1 MEPYG
6 TRFQPLLAGGKVE
19 IITLDNLTIR
29 KKLILVFGVVLA
41 IFFAASLYAGY
52 SLHQINNGALRIATE
67 HLASVMRGMEAKGT
81 LSEYRQQEYA
91 VVTSKKLTERLYAAG
106 REKNLAS
113 QIDITFDALEPAIAP
128 DRKDDFQQL
137 RSEWTS
143 YRKSSEQLTSMA
155 KSGQAEAAMAE
166 LEKSAYQY
174 EDIANRM
181 SVIVDSSKD
190 FIHQESLDASAR
202 YAQTKWTLII
212 CVLVVLALA
221 AGMGWYLSNGI
232 MKSVNYLKDVSE
244 QVSAGDL
251 TVQPEPMTED
261 ELGSLTVAYGE
272 TIQHLHGLIQDIQRT
287 AEDVQSY
294 AAQLTE
300 NANQS
305 AQATQQVATSITNVA
320 GSSSETGDAVTRS
333 LGDIQ
338 SMAESMTNF
347 EQTAS
352 ETAQATQ
359 KVAAIAKNGQSAING
374 AVCQMAEISASVT
387 ESAETIATLAKR
399 STEIGQISDTIAD
412 IAEQTNLLA
421 LNAAIEAARAGEA
434 GRGFS
439 VVADEVRK
447 LAEGSSEAAQQIA
460 GLISAIQKDTDA
472 AVERMKKGTADVESG
487 RTVVAEAGRAF
498 ETIAGSVEG
507 LTQGAQKILDEARTA
522 SDKAMALVEVMENID
537 KSSRAVASETE
548 SVSAATEEQS
558 ASMDEIAQASDKLSQ
573 VANELQASTKKFKI

>member
-1 MEPYG
+1 M
-6 TRFQPLLAGGKVE
+6 
-19 IITLDNLTIR
+19 DNLTIR

-113 QIDITFDALEPAIAP
+113 QIDITFDALEPAVAP

-202 YAQTKWTLII
+202 YEQTKWTLII

-221 AGMGWYLSNGI
+221 AGMGWYLSSGI

-287 AEDVQSY
+287 AENVQSY

-387 ESAETIATLAKR
+387 ESAETIAALAKR

-460 GLISAIQKDTDA
+460 ALISAIQKDTDA

-487 RTVVAEAGRAF
+487 RTVVADAGRAF

-522 SDKAMALVEVMENID
+522 SDKAMALVEVMEKID

-558 ASMDEIAQASDKLSQ
+558 ASMDEIAQASDKLST

>member
-1 MEPYG
+1 M
-6 TRFQPLLAGGKVE
+6 
-19 IITLDNLTIR
+19 DNLTIR

-113 QIDITFDALEPAIAP
+113 QIDITFDALEPAVAP

-202 YAQTKWTLII
+202 YEQTKWTLII

-221 AGMGWYLSNGI
+221 AGMGWYLSSGI

-287 AEDVQSY
+287 AENVQSY

-387 ESAETIATLAKR
+387 ESAETIAALAKR

-460 GLISAIQKDTDA
+460 ALISAIQKDTDA

-558 ASMDEIAQASDKLSQ
+558 ASMDEIAQASDKLST
-573 VANELQASTKKFKI
+573 VANELQASTKKFRI

>member
-1 MEPYG
+1 M
-6 TRFQPLLAGGKVE
+6 
-19 IITLDNLTIR
+19 DNLTIR
-29 KKLILVFGVVLA
+29 KKLILVLGVVLA

-202 YAQTKWTLII
+202 YEQTKWTLII

-221 AGMGWYLSNGI
+221 AGMGWYLSSGI

-287 AEDVQSY
+287 AENVQSY

-387 ESAETIATLAKR
+387 ESAETIAALAKR

-460 GLISAIQKDTDA
+460 ALISAIQKDTDA

-522 SDKAMALVEVMENID
+522 SDKAMALVEVMEKID

-558 ASMDEIAQASDKLSQ
+558 ASMDEIAQASDKLST

>member
-1 MEPYG
+1 M
-6 TRFQPLLAGGKVE
+6 
-19 IITLDNLTIR
+19 DNLTIR

-113 QIDITFDALEPAIAP
+113 QIDITFDALEPAVAP

-137 RSEWTS
+137 RSEWAS

-202 YAQTKWTLII
+202 YEQTKWTLII

-221 AGMGWYLSNGI
+221 AGMGWYLSSGI

-287 AEDVQSY
+287 AENVQSY

-460 GLISAIQKDTDA
+460 ALISAIQKDTDA

-558 ASMDEIAQASDKLSQ
+558 ASMDEIAQASDKLST

>member
-1 MEPYG
+1 M
-6 TRFQPLLAGGKVE
+6 
-19 IITLDNLTIR
+19 
-29 KKLILVFGVVLA
+29 
-41 IFFAASLYAGY
+41 
-52 SLHQINNGALRIATE
+52 
-67 HLASVMRGMEAKGT
+67 
-81 LSEYRQQEYA
+81 
-91 VVTSKKLTERLYAAG
+91 
-106 REKNLAS
+106 
-113 QIDITFDALEPAIAP
+113 
-128 DRKDDFQQL
+128 
-137 RSEWTS
+137 
-143 YRKSSEQLTSMA
+143 
-155 KSGQAEAAMAE
+155 
-166 LEKSAYQY
+166 
-174 EDIANRM
+174 
-181 SVIVDSSKD
+181 
-190 FIHQESLDASAR
+190 
-202 YAQTKWTLII
+202 
-212 CVLVVLALA
+212 
-221 AGMGWYLSNGI
+221 
-232 MKSVNYLKDVSE
+232 
-244 QVSAGDL
+244 
-251 TVQPEPMTED
+251 
-261 ELGSLTVAYGE
+261 
-272 TIQHLHGLIQDIQRT
+272 
-287 AEDVQSY
+287 
-294 AAQLTE
+294 
-300 NANQS
+300 
-305 AQATQQVATSITNVA
+305 
-320 GSSSETGDAVTRS
+320 TRS

-387 ESAETIATLAKR
+387 ESAETIAALAKR

-460 GLISAIQKDTDA
+460 ALISAIQKDTDA

-522 SDKAMALVEVMENID
+522 SDKAMALVEVMEKID

-558 ASMDEIAQASDKLSQ
+558 ASMDEIAQASDKLST

>member
-1 MEPYG
+1 M
-6 TRFQPLLAGGKVE
+6 
-19 IITLDNLTIR
+19 DNLTIR

-113 QIDITFDALEPAIAP
+113 QIDITFDALEPAVAP

-202 YAQTKWTLII
+202 YEQTKWTLII

-221 AGMGWYLSNGI
+221 AGMGWYLSSGI

-287 AEDVQSY
+287 AENVQSY

-387 ESAETIATLAKR
+387 ESAETIAALAKR

-460 GLISAIQKDTDA
+460 ALISAIQKDTDA
-472 AVERMKKGTADVESG
+472 AVERMKKGTADVENG

-522 SDKAMALVEVMENID
+522 SDKAMALVEVMEKID

-558 ASMDEIAQASDKLSQ
+558 ASMDEIAQASDKLST

>member
-1 MEPYG
+1 M
-6 TRFQPLLAGGKVE
+6 
-19 IITLDNLTIR
+19 
-29 KKLILVFGVVLA
+29 
-41 IFFAASLYAGY
+41 
-52 SLHQINNGALRIATE
+52 
-67 HLASVMRGMEAKGT
+67 
-81 LSEYRQQEYA
+81 
-91 VVTSKKLTERLYAAG
+91 TSKKLTERLYAAG

-113 QIDITFDALEPAIAP
+113 QIDITFDALEPAVAP

-155 KSGQAEAAMAE
+155 KGGQAEAAMAA

-352 ETAQATQ
+352 ETAKATQ
-359 KVAAIAKNGQSAING
+359 EVAAIAKNGQSAING
-374 AVCQMAEISASVT
+374 AVGQMAEISASVT

>member
-1 MEPYG
+1 M
-6 TRFQPLLAGGKVE
+6 
-19 IITLDNLTIR
+19 DNLTIR

-113 QIDITFDALEPAIAP
+113 QIDITFDALEPAVAP

-143 YRKSSEQLTSMA
+143 YRKFSEQLTSMA

-202 YAQTKWTLII
+202 YEQTKWTLII

-221 AGMGWYLSNGI
+221 AGMGWYLSSGI

-287 AEDVQSY
+287 AENVQSY

-387 ESAETIATLAKR
+387 ESAETIAALAKR

-522 SDKAMALVEVMENID
+522 SDKAMALVEVMEKID

-558 ASMDEIAQASDKLSQ
+558 ASMDEIAQASDKLST

>member
-1 MEPYG
+1 M
-6 TRFQPLLAGGKVE
+6 
-19 IITLDNLTIR
+19 DNLTIR

-113 QIDITFDALEPAIAP
+113 QIDITFDALEPAVAP

-202 YAQTKWTLII
+202 YEQTKWTLII

-221 AGMGWYLSNGI
+221 AGMGWYLSSGI

-287 AEDVQSY
+287 AENVQSY

-387 ESAETIATLAKR
+387 ESAETIAALAKR

-558 ASMDEIAQASDKLSQ
+558 ASMDEIAQASDKLST

>member
-1 MEPYG
+1 M
-6 TRFQPLLAGGKVE
+6 
-19 IITLDNLTIR
+19 DNLTIR

-67 HLASVMRGMEAKGT
+67 HLASVMRVMEAKGT

-113 QIDITFDALEPAIAP
+113 QIDITFDALEPAVAP

-202 YAQTKWTLII
+202 YEQTKWTLII

-221 AGMGWYLSNGI
+221 AGMGWYLSSGI

-287 AEDVQSY
+287 AENVQSY

-387 ESAETIATLAKR
+387 ESAETIAALAKR

-460 GLISAIQKDTDA
+460 ALISAIQKDTDA

-522 SDKAMALVEVMENID
+522 SDKAMALVEVMEKID
-537 KSSRAVASETE
+537 RSSRAVASETE

-558 ASMDEIAQASDKLSQ
+558 ASMDEIAQASDKLST

>member
-1 MEPYG
+1 M
-6 TRFQPLLAGGKVE
+6 
-19 IITLDNLTIR
+19 DNLTIR

-113 QIDITFDALEPAIAP
+113 QIDITFDALEPAVAP

-181 SVIVDSSKD
+181 SVVVDSSKD

-202 YAQTKWTLII
+202 YEQTKWTLII

-221 AGMGWYLSNGI
+221 AGMGWYLSSGI

-287 AEDVQSY
+287 AENVQSY

-387 ESAETIATLAKR
+387 ESAETIAALAKR

-460 GLISAIQKDTDA
+460 ALISAIQKDTDA

-522 SDKAMALVEVMENID
+522 SDKAMALVEVMEKID

-558 ASMDEIAQASDKLSQ
+558 ASMDEIAQASDKLST

>member
-1 MEPYG
+1 M
-6 TRFQPLLAGGKVE
+6 
-19 IITLDNLTIR
+19 DNLTIR

-113 QIDITFDALEPAIAP
+113 QIDITFDALEPAVAP

-202 YAQTKWTLII
+202 YEQTKWTLII

-221 AGMGWYLSNGI
+221 AGMGWYLSSGI

-287 AEDVQSY
+287 AENVQSY

-387 ESAETIATLAKR
+387 ESAETIAALAKR

-460 GLISAIQKDTDA
+460 ALISAIQKDTDA

-558 ASMDEIAQASDKLSQ
+558 ASMDEIAQASDKLST

>member
-1 MEPYG
+1 M
-6 TRFQPLLAGGKVE
+6 
-19 IITLDNLTIR
+19 DNLTIR

-113 QIDITFDALEPAIAP
+113 QIDITFDTLEPAVAP

-202 YAQTKWTLII
+202 YEQTKWTLII

-221 AGMGWYLSNGI
+221 AGMGWYLSSGI

-287 AEDVQSY
+287 AENVQSY

-387 ESAETIATLAKR
+387 ESAETIAALAKR

-460 GLISAIQKDTDA
+460 ALISAIQKDTDA

-522 SDKAMALVEVMENID
+522 SDKAMALVEVMEKID

-558 ASMDEIAQASDKLSQ
+558 ASMDEIAQASDKLST

>member
-1 MEPYG
+1 MD
-6 TRFQPLLAGGKVE
+6 T
-19 IITLDNLTIR
+19 LTIR

-41 IFFAASLYAGY
+41 IFFAASLYAGF
-52 SLHQINNGALRIATE
+52 SLHRINDGALRIATE
-67 HLASVMRGMEAKGT
+67 HLSSVMRGMEVRNI
-81 LSEYRQQEYA
+81 LSEYRQEEFA
-91 VVTSKKLTERLYAAG
+91 VVTSKKISERLYAAG

-113 QIDITFDALEPAIAP
+113 QIDITFDAIEPSIAP
-128 DRKDDFQQL
+128 DKKEDFQQL
-137 RSEWTS
+137 RSEWAS
-143 YRKSSEQLTSMA
+143 YRKSSEQLVTLA
-155 KSGQAEAAMAE
+155 KSGQAEAAQAA
-166 LEKSAYQY
+166 LAKSAYQY
-174 EDIANRM
+174 EDIANRLAL
-181 SVIVDSSKD
+181 IVDSSKD
-190 FIHQESLDASAR
+190 FIHQESLDASSL
-202 YAQTKWTLII
+202 YEQTKWTLIV
-212 CVLVVLALA
+212 CVLIVLALS
-221 AGMGWYLSNGI
+221 AGMGWYLSSGI

-244 QVSAGDL
+244 KVSSGDL
-251 TVQPEPMTED
+251 TVKPEPMTED

-272 TIQHLHGLIQDIQRT
+272 TIANLHGLIQDIQRT

-294 AAQLTE
+294 AAHLTE

-320 GSSSETGDAVTRS
+320 GSSNETGDAVSRS

-338 SMAESMTNF
+338 SMAESMAGF

-352 ETAQATQ
+352 DTAKATQ
-359 KVAAIAKNGQSAING
+359 EVATIAKNGQSAING
-374 AVCQMAEISASVT
+374 AVSQMAEISVSVT
-387 ESAETIATLAKR
+387 ESADTIATLAKR

-447 LAEGSSEAAQQIA
+447 LAEGSSDAAQQIA

-507 LTQGAQKILDEARTA
+507 LTEGAQKILSEARAA
-522 SDKAMALVEVMENID
+522 SDKAMALVAVMENID

-558 ASMDEIAQASDKLSQ
+558 ASMDEIAQASDKLSS
-573 VANELQASTKKFKI
+573 VANELKASTQKFKI

>member
-1 MEPYG
+1 M
-6 TRFQPLLAGGKVE
+6 
-19 IITLDNLTIR
+19 DNLTIR

-113 QIDITFDALEPAIAP
+113 QIDITFDALEPAVAP

-221 AGMGWYLSNGI
+221 AGMGWYLSSGI

-287 AEDVQSY
+287 AENVQSY

-387 ESAETIATLAKR
+387 ESAETIAALAKR

-460 GLISAIQKDTDA
+460 ALISAIQKDTDA

-522 SDKAMALVEVMENID
+522 SDKAMALVEVMEKID

-558 ASMDEIAQASDKLSQ
+558 ASMDEIAQASDKLST

>member
-1 MEPYG
+1 M
-6 TRFQPLLAGGKVE
+6 
-19 IITLDNLTIR
+19 DNLTIR

-113 QIDITFDALEPAIAP
+113 QIDITFDALEPAVAP

-143 YRKSSEQLTSMA
+143 YCKSSEQLTSMA

-202 YAQTKWTLII
+202 YEQTKWTLII

-221 AGMGWYLSNGI
+221 AGMGWYLSSGI

-287 AEDVQSY
+287 AENVQSY

-387 ESAETIATLAKR
+387 ESAETIAALAKR

-558 ASMDEIAQASDKLSQ
+558 ASMDEIAQASDKLST

>member
-1 MEPYG
+1 
-6 TRFQPLLAGGKVE
+6 
-19 IITLDNLTIR
+19 
-29 KKLILVFGVVLA
+29 VFGVVLA

-113 QIDITFDALEPAIAP
+113 QIDITFDALEPAVAP

-202 YAQTKWTLII
+202 YEQTKWTLII

-221 AGMGWYLSNGI
+221 AGMGWYLSSGI

-287 AEDVQSY
+287 AENVQSY

-387 ESAETIATLAKR
+387 ESAETIAALAKR

-460 GLISAIQKDTDA
+460 ALISAIQKDTDA

-522 SDKAMALVEVMENID
+522 SDKAMALVEVMEKID

-558 ASMDEIAQASDKLSQ
+558 ASMDEIAQASDKLST

>member
-1 MEPYG
+1 M
-6 TRFQPLLAGGKVE
+6 
-19 IITLDNLTIR
+19 DNLTIR

-113 QIDITFDALEPAIAP
+113 QIDITFDALEPAVAP

-202 YAQTKWTLII
+202 YEQTKWTLII

-221 AGMGWYLSNGI
+221 AGMGWYLSSGI

-287 AEDVQSY
+287 AENVQSY

-387 ESAETIATLAKR
+387 ESAETIAALAKR

-460 GLISAIQKDTDA
+460 ALISAIQKDTDA

>member
-1 MEPYG
+1 M
-6 TRFQPLLAGGKVE
+6 
-19 IITLDNLTIR
+19 DNLTIR

-113 QIDITFDALEPAIAP
+113 QIDITFDALEPAVAP

-202 YAQTKWTLII
+202 YEQTKWTLII

-221 AGMGWYLSNGI
+221 AGMGWYLSSGI

-287 AEDVQSY
+287 AENVQSY

-387 ESAETIATLAKR
+387 ESAETIAALAKR

-460 GLISAIQKDTDA
+460 ALISAIQKDTDA

-522 SDKAMALVEVMENID
+522 SDKAMALVEVMEKID
-537 KSSRAVASETE
+537 RSSRAVASETE

-558 ASMDEIAQASDKLSQ
+558 ASMDEIAQASDKLST

>member
-1 MEPYG
+1 M
-6 TRFQPLLAGGKVE
+6 
-19 IITLDNLTIR
+19 DNLTIR

-113 QIDITFDALEPAIAP
+113 QIDITFDALEPSVAP

-202 YAQTKWTLII
+202 YEQTKWTLII

-221 AGMGWYLSNGI
+221 AGMGWYLSSGI

-287 AEDVQSY
+287 AENVQSY

-460 GLISAIQKDTDA
+460 ALISAIQKDTDA

>member
-1 MEPYG
+1 M
-6 TRFQPLLAGGKVE
+6 
-19 IITLDNLTIR
+19 DNLTIR

-113 QIDITFDALEPAIAP
+113 QIDITFDALEPAVAP

-202 YAQTKWTLII
+202 YEQTKWTLII

-221 AGMGWYLSNGI
+221 AGMGWYLSSGI

-272 TIQHLHGLIQDIQRT
+272 TIQHLHGLIQDIQRM
-287 AEDVQSY
+287 AENVQSY

-387 ESAETIATLAKR
+387 ESAETIAALAKR

-460 GLISAIQKDTDA
+460 ALISAIQKDTDA

-522 SDKAMALVEVMENID
+522 SDKAMALVEVMEKID

-558 ASMDEIAQASDKLSQ
+558 ASMDEIAQASDKLST

>member
-1 MEPYG
+1 M
-6 TRFQPLLAGGKVE
+6 
-19 IITLDNLTIR
+19 DNLTIR

-113 QIDITFDALEPAIAP
+113 QIDITFDALEPAVAP

-221 AGMGWYLSNGI
+221 AGMGWYLSSGI

-287 AEDVQSY
+287 AENVQSY

-387 ESAETIATLAKR
+387 ESAETIAALAKR

-460 GLISAIQKDTDA
+460 ALISAIQKDTDA

-558 ASMDEIAQASDKLSQ
+558 ASMDEIAQASDKLST